1 MEQSRSPDDMAR
13 VAGALS
19 EWLAGSEHAELRDVF
34 LDWIR
39 STIERATPAGEAPP
53 VITSLEEARMALEER
68 VKEWPTHWIQQGIEQ
83 GIEQGR
89 EQGREQGIEQ
99 GREQGIEQGREQGL
113 EHERDLLCR
122 MAALQFGAETGERL
136 AALLA
141 DVGEAD
147 QLTDVGAS
155 LVQCRA
161 GDEFLARVETISGS

>member
-1 MEQSRSPDDMAR
+1 
-13 VAGALS
+13 
-19 EWLAGSEHAELRDVF
+19 
-34 LDWIR
+34 
-39 STIERATPAGEAPP
+39 
-53 VITSLEEARMALEER
+53 MALEER

-89 EQGREQGIEQ
+89 EQGIEQ

-113 EHERDLLCR
+113 EHERGLLCR

-141 DVGEAD
+141 DIGEAD